1 MSIRAKLLI
10 GIIAIAAIASM
21 SGMFGYITVKRIAD
35 SFEGNEEQIRS
46 VVSASNNIMNHI
58 KRAEIHL
65 YLYLVAGDKADRDI
79 YEKRIDSVI
88 SNLAILDSIVDDPGA
103 RSILNNVQSQVGKFQ
118 GTCRSLLDRYDETA
132 RNRKGFEP
140 SDYRETFDKINSISS
155 IISSGGLDL
164 AKFYTD
170 FLNRQESITTATEVI
185 SFAKRAEGHLL
196 LGLMLNSDS
205 DLKKFVSRANSL
217 AENVEILTRRTRIP
231 EARSILD
238 QLSQTTGEF
247 RTIGQAIIRDHND
260 LLKRN
265 IGPSLHDHND
275 MLKKLY
281 SFSRQIRLDAT
292 SILNLNA
299 DVETSAKRE
308 ILKKAE
314 KLQINI
320 LIVALVTLAISLLVG
335 FNLSRSIFVPIVRL
349 QEATQKVARG
359 NLDFDLEP
367 SSKDE
372 LGDLTASFASMTHDL
387 KRYETVVLPAM
398 EHMDNI
404 LQTMND
410 SLMVV
415 SREGKIETINTA
427 ATTLLGYSETE
438 LTGRTFDTLFAE
450 KDSPIGDMDPDQP
463 EKLISINSTEA
474 TMISRDGTVI
484 PVIFSATPMYDDDN
498 SFSAYVCAAVNIT
511 DRKNAE
517 KALEKNEEKFRSL
530 FEESLD
536 TIYFCSLDGIITDS
550 NPAGLELLDCSSLKE
565 VRKTNLIEKIY
576 PEKTER
582 DFFRETLEEKGLIK
596 DYESTFTTDA
606 GLEKIILNSATL
618 IRDTSG
624 KATGYQGIVRDITE
638 RRAVRIALREAN
650 RTLSALFDA
659 SPLAIA
665 VSSRDGIVRMW
676 NPAAEEMF
684 GWSEKEVLGKPI
696 PIIPET
702 RESEYIELFGRASM
716 GESIRSKDV
725 VRRRKDGTLVNVS
738 LSTAPL
744 MEDDY
749 VQGVVAI
756 FSDITRRKQA
766 EEALRESSARYRA
779 VVEDMPSMVCRIDA
793 DGIISFVNETFSS
806 FFNSKWEEMVGKNI
820 REIIKG
826 VDAEITS
833 SPYTSLDQNNPIAS
847 FEQKIA
853 HPDGSERWLMRIDRA
868 LLDSRGNVTEFQS
881 VFNDITELKLHEEE
895 AKNLQAQI
903 QETQKL
909 ESLGVLAG
917 GIAHDFNNILMGI
930 LGNISLLQM
939 KLDDD
944 SPLLKNTDRIEKA
957 AQRAAEL
964 TNQMLAYSGRGKF
977 VIGKTDLS
985 TIVKE
990 MTELLSAGISK
1001 DINIDYNL
1009 SEKLPFIKGD
1019 TSQIQQLV
1027 MNLITNAADAIEDG
1041 KGTVLI
1047 STDIVERTTKE
1058 LTSAFIHED
1067 LEGGL
1072 YSFLEVKDDGIGM
1085 DDETKARI
1093 FDPFFSTKETGRGLG
1108 LAAALGIVRGHSGSI
1123 QVESKPGKGT
1133 SVKVFLPFSTDVPER
1148 AKPAEEAA
1156 PEKWEFTG
1164 TALVVDDEE
1173 AVLEVAKMIL
1183 ELVGF
1188 EVLTA
1193 EDGKKGIKIYR
1204 KDPDAITFVLLD
1216 VTMPGMTGDKV
1227 LKEIIKINSDAK
1239 VILSSGYTEQEV
1251 TAGLLEEHPDVL
1263 FIQKPYRPEKLM
1275 ETIYRLL
1282 DV

>member
-10 GIIAIAAIASM
+10 GIISIAVIASL
-21 SGMFGYITVKRIAD
+21 SGIFGYLTVKRIAE
-35 SFEGNEEQIRS
+35 SFEGDEAHIRS
-46 VVSASNNIMNHI
+46 VVSASNEVVNHI
-58 KRAEIHL
+58 KRAETHL
-65 YLYLVAGDKADRDI
+65 YLYLALGDKTDKDI
-79 YEKRIDSVI
+79 YENRIDSVL
-88 SNLAILDSIVDDPGA
+88 SNLAILDSQVDSPEV
-103 RSILNNVQSQVGKFQ
+103 RFTLNNTQSEMGRFQAACENLLAHYEEIAGSLEGFDHPDKTALFEEISRTSSAVRRGGIALMKFH
-118 GTCRSLLDRYDETA
+118 
-132 RNRKGFEP
+132 
-140 SDYRETFDKINSISS
+140 
-155 IISSGGLDL
+155 
-164 AKFYTD
+164 TD
-170 FLNRQESITTATEVI
+170 FLNRQESITASTEVI
-185 SFAKRAEGHLL
+185 SYVKRAEGHIL
-196 LGLMLNSDS
+196 LGLMLNSDP
-205 DLKKFVSRANSL
+205 DIKKFYARTASL
-217 AENVEILTRRTRIP
+217 KENIAILTARTRIP
-231 EARSILD
+231 EANSILD
-238 QLSQTTGEF
+238 QISQAADEF
-247 RTIGQAIIRDHND
+247 SAAGDALIKEYTA
-260 LLKRN
+260 LVKRN
-265 IGPSLHDHND
+265 VPYSLHNHEDQ
-275 MLKKLY
+275 LKKLY
-281 SFSRQIRLDAT
+281 SFSKLVRLNAT
-292 SILNLNA
+292 SILNLNV
-299 DVETSAKRE
+299 DFETSQKRAA
-308 ILKKAE
+308 LKEAE
-314 KLQINI
+314 NLQINI
-320 LIVALVTLAISLLVG
+320 LIVAVVTLAISLLLG
-335 FNLSRSIFVPIVRL
+335 FNLSRSISVPIVKLR
-349 QEATQKVARG
+349 EATNKIARG
-359 NLDFDLEP
+359 NLDIDLEP

-372 LGDLTASFASMTHDL
+372 LGELTASFASMTHDL

-410 SLMVV
+410 SLIVV
-415 SREGKIETINTA
+415 SRKGKIETVNTA
-427 ATTLLGYSETE
+427 ATTFLGYSETE
-438 LTGRTFDTLFAE
+438 MIGRTFDTLFAE

-463 EKLISINSTEA
+463 EQLISINNTEA

-511 DRKNAE
+511 DRKNADE
-517 KALEKNEEKFRSL
+517 ALEKSEEKFRSL

-536 TIYFCSLDGIITDS
+536 TVYFCSLDGIITDS

-565 VRKTNLIEKIY
+565 VRKINLIEKIY

-624 KATGYQGIVRDITE
+624 KATGYQGILRDITE
-638 RRAVRIALREAN
+638 RRAVRTALREAN
-650 RTLSALFDA
+650 TTLSALFDA
-659 SPLAIA
+659 SPLAIV
-665 VSSRDGIVRMW
+665 VSHTDGIVRMW

-744 MEDDY
+744 IEDDY
-749 VQGVVAI
+749 VQRVVAI

-779 VVEDMPSMVCRIDA
+779 VVEDMPSMVCRVDA

-820 REIIKG
+820 HEIIKG

-833 SPYTSLDQNNPIAS
+833 SLYTSLDQNNPIAS
-847 FEQKIA
+847 SEQKIA

-895 AKNLQAQI
+895 AKNLRAKI
-903 QETQKL
+903 QEAQKL

-1047 STDIVERTTKE
+1047 STNIVERTTEE
-1058 LTSAFIHED
+1058 LTSAFIHDD

-1275 ETIYRLL
+1275 ETIYKLL
-1282 DV
+1282 DG